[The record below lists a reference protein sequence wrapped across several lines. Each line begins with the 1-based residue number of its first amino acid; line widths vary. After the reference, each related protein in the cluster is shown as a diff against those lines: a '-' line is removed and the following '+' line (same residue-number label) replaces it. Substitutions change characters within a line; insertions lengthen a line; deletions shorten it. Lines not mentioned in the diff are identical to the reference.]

1 MCSSSSTPTVPYST
15 ADILYNSDV
24 PPSPQLDDS
33 RQNSF
38 LEFSKS
44 RERNNS
50 RELTGDQQGSSRRPS
65 SKSGSRRSYS
75 IEKVSFNKES
85 EDNLR
90 QSSSTLPPTKQ
101 GNYYRPNGLRNSIL
115 KGEPLFNNSKSNG
128 SGRDTDDLIAMG
140 TIWSPNVQQNQQ
152 QQQQQQQIPY
162 KNSSSH
168 TSSAN
173 SMTNTILNNGSSS
186 KFLTANSAGGSTSS
200 TAIGQ
205 PQLRKN
211 NVINSSG
218 VKSIMV
224 NNAPFSGVKNNLRD
238 RDSKEIDP
246 KYIDPIVGS
255 QASFQQRIMELSAL
269 ESETIR
275 YEKTKRLKKKVKQDR
290 DS

>member
-1 MCSSSSTPTVPYST
+1 M
-15 ADILYNSDV
+15 AG
-24 PPSPQLDDS
+24 
-33 RQNSF
+33 QNVLKF
-38 LEFSKS
+38 
-44 RERNNS
+44 
-50 RELTGDQQGSSRRPS
+50 RP
-65 SKSGSRRSYS
+65 K
-75 IEKVSFNKES
+75 S
-85 EDNLR
+85 EDLK
-90 QSSSTLPPTKQ
+90 QKSEDLKLPRIRSFVISHLVWYHP
-101 GNYYRPNGLRNSIL
+101 R
-115 KGEPLFNNSKSNG
+115 
-128 SGRDTDDLIAMG
+128 RDTDDLIAMG